1 MAFTV
6 GFCLQQVWIWQVSG
20 FGRQKGLMSESLM
33 VGDLKA
39 IKCAF
44 CEKIRVLEKLVLSLE
59 KTRS

>member
-1 MAFTV
+1 
-6 GFCLQQVWIWQVSG
+6 
-20 FGRQKGLMSESLM
+20 M